1 MRAARVP
8 LAQRAGCTAVG
19 CAARCGALSAA
30 APPLAARSVRGP
42 LPSAGHLGASTSSR
56 WAAFC
61 MHGLADPPVRFS
73 RCASSV
79 PCSATVRCPTWTGKP
94 GAVRGS
100 TASGHRVS
108 AEPIRSLQ
116 LHATPPRVPLGI
128 PSACRLQRHT
138 GRCVQRAVSWRQ
150 SAAEMAERAN
160 RRTVRWT
167 RRAGH
172 ISLGCTP
179 EARRS

>member
-19 CAARCGALSAA
+19 CAARCGALSA

-79 PCSATVRCPTWTGKP
+79 PCSDTVRCPTWTGKL

-100 TASGHRVS
+100 TASAHRVRSRSIAAAARHAAPRAKRHPLGMQAS
-108 AEPIRSLQ
+108 ATNRAVRTTRCFLAPISCRNGRACESSYRPIDPSCWPYLSR
-116 LHATPPRVPLGI
+116 LHARGA
-128 PSACRLQRHT
+128 PS
-138 GRCVQRAVSWRQ
+138 
-150 SAAEMAERAN
+150 
-160 RRTVRWT
+160 
-167 RRAGH
+167 
-172 ISLGCTP
+172 
-179 EARRS
+179 